1 MSQSENED
9 LKSIFPAQGRGLGMV
24 GDRVTFSESHFALF
38 VFYTIYR
45 QSQMLVW
52 EHYY

>member
-24 GDRVTFSESHFALF
+24 GDRVTFSESHFALLSSILF
-38 VFYTIYR
+38 TGRVKC
-45 QSQMLVW
+45 
-52 EHYY
+52 